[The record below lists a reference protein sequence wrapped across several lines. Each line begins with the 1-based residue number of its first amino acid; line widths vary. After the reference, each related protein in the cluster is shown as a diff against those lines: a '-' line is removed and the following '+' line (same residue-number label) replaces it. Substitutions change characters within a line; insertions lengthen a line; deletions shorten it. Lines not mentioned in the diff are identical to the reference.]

1 MIPTL
6 PEGQTPIYITWVA
19 SGPGPDSLALGGYWS
34 GIELWGANSGRCQP
48 ASPIP

>member
-19 SGPGPDSLALGGYWS
+19 SGPGPDSLALGGCWS
-34 GIELWGANSGRCQP
+34 GIELWGAN
-48 ASPIP
+48 